1 MAVERDE
8 RGRWVKGSSGNP
20 KGKSRQLPP
29 ELLKA
34 FQTDAVK
41 AVSNL
46 RELMNDED
54 PNIRL
59 AATKFFIDKCVG
71 TRFQAFL
78 DEDNTTDED
87 ITIRIVSAAEERERR
102 TR

>member
-41 AVSNL
+41 AVKNL
-46 RELMNDED
+46 RELMADED

-59 AATKFFIDKCVG
+59 AATKYFLDKCVG
-71 TRFQAFL
+71 TRFQAFQD
-78 DEDNTTDED
+78 DEGMNDDD
-87 ITIRIVSAAEERERR
+87 ITIRIVAAEERGKR
-102 TR
+102 

>member
-34 FQTDAVK
+34 FQADAVK
-41 AVSNL
+41 AVKNL
-46 RELMNDED
+46 RELMADED

-59 AATKFFIDKCVG
+59 AATKYFLDKCVG
-71 TRFQAFL
+71 TRFQAFQD
-78 DEDNTTDED
+78 DEGMNDDD
-87 ITIRIVSAAEERERR
+87 ITIRIVAAEERGKK
-102 TR
+102 